1 MDVKKA
7 RAILMKEGKIA
18 VVKSERSGAYMLPG
32 GRVEK
37 GEEEIETIIREIS
50 EELGIDISKKDIEG
64 PFFSRQSSYWG
75 EGANGE
81 YELKKTLTDFF
92 IANTDQDFNKEKM
105 HLTKKERRRGAT
117 PEWINPSKLEYM
129 LATQVDNKDANLYLK
144 KYAREYIRVYN
155 KYKEYQIKKEKREAE
170 ER

>member
-1 MDVKKA
+1 MAKKKKTS
-7 RAILMKEGKIA
+7 KEKGSVIA
-18 VVKSERSGAYMLPG
+18 TTGGYVKSGSNSINT
-32 GRVEK
+32 VC
-37 GEEEIETIIREIS
+37 REIS

-75 EGANGE
+75 KGVNGE
-81 YELKKTLTDFF
+81 YEYKNTLTDFF
-92 IANTDQDFNKEKM
+92 IANTDQDFDKEKM
-105 HLTKKERRRGAT
+105 HLTKKEIRRGMV

-129 LATQVDNKDANLYLK
+129 LAMQVDNKDASLYLK

>member
-1 MDVKKA
+1 MEVKKA

-64 PFFSRQSSYWG
+64 PFFSRESSYWG
-75 EGANGE
+75 KGANGE
-81 YELKKTLTDFF
+81 YEYKKTLTDFF

-105 HLTKKERRRGAT
+105 HLTKKERRRGMV

-129 LATQVDNKDANLYLK
+129 LAMQVDNKDASLYLK